1 VRAAEELPWFEM
13 IVTVEEPDAGWAGR
27 VGPALELL
35 PDLVGGRTD
44 LAPMVCG
51 VREFVRP
58 VREYFHGLGYDRRA
72 VKWESY
78 D

>member
-1 VRAAEELPWFEM
+1 MCRHWHSGIGTVRDGYASLPG
-13 IVTVEEPDAGWAGR
+13 VVA
-27 VGPALELL
+27 
-35 PDLVGGRTD
+35 GRTD
-44 LAPMVCG
+44 LLPMVCG